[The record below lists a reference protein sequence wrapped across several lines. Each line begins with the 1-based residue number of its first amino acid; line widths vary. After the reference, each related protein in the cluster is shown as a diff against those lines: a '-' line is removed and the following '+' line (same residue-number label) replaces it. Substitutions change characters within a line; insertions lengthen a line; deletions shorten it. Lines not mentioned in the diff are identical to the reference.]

1 MKLLYEIE
9 IGQITYEET
18 LKRIENIHSDINKI
32 INMQSS
38 NLNQHKFI
46 NILFM
51 VSEIFSGKSKS
62 VEANKEGS
70 FEIFEE
76 NQTKKNKNPL
86 KNQIRKICLN

>member
-1 MKLLYEIE
+1 
-9 IGQITYEET
+9 
-18 LKRIENIHSDINKI
+18 
-32 INMQSS
+32 
-38 NLNQHKFI
+38 
-46 NILFM
+46 M

-86 KNQIRKICLN
+86 KNQIRKICLNERVKNLQRKEEINQEEKDQKY